1 MLYVM
6 TLSWKSGLTREQMD
20 GALIRRSQWQYP
32 EGIKSIGEYWTSSP
46 SQTVVSIFEADSYEP
61 IMEVGLVWGDVYDII
76 TVPATTPEEG
86 LQMGQRIM
94 ERRPQ

>member
-6 TLSWKSGLTREQMD
+6 TMSWKSGLSREQTD

-32 EGIKSIGEYWTSSP
+32 ASVKLVGEYWTSSP
-46 SQTVVSIFEADSYEP
+46 SATVISIFEADSYEP
-61 IMEVGLVWGDVYDII
+61 IMEIGLVWGDVFDIQ

-86 LQMGQRIM
+86 LKMGQAIM